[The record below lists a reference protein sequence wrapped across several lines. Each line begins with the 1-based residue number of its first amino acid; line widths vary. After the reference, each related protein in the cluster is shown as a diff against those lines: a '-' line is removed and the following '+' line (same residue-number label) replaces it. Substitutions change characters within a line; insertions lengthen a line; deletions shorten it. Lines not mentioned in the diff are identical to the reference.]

1 VKRIWTPSWA
11 LLSGGWVLVML
22 SFFYWLVEIAG
33 QRKIVFPFVVVGMNS
48 IFIYVMHSLA
58 AGWIREQLA
67 KHGMG
72 AVFASEWG
80 PVIER
85 CSVLA
90 VLWLLCF
97 WLYRQRAFLR
107 I

>member
-1 VKRIWTPSWA
+1 
-11 LLSGGWVLVML
+11 ML
-22 SFFYWLVEIAG
+22 AFFFWLVEIAG
-33 QRKIVFPFVVVGMNS
+33 QRKLVFPLVVVGMNS
-48 IFIYVMHSLA
+48 IFVYVMFQLSS
-58 AGWIREQLA
+58 GWIRQTVKVHA
-67 KHGMG
+67 G
-72 AVFASEWG
+72 AHWFDNAWA

-85 CSVLA
+85 GSVLL

>member
-11 LLSGGWVLVML
+11 ILSGGWVLL
-22 SFFYWLVEIAG
+22 ILAFFYWLVEIAG
-33 QRKIVFPFVVVGMNS
+33 QRRIVFPLVVVGMNS
-48 IFIYVMHSLA
+48 IFIYVMHSLS
-58 AGWIREQLA
+58 AGWISQQLA
-67 KHGMG
+67 KHGM
-72 AVFASEWG
+72 ASLFASAWG
-80 PVIER
+80 PVIEK

-107 I
+107 L